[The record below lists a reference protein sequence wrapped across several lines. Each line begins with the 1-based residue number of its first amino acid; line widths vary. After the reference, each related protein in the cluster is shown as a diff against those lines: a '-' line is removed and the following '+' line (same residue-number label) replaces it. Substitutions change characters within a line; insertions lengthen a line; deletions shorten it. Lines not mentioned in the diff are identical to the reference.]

1 MEEKFWN
8 VGSVLRI
15 AALVGVIAIIVYQR
29 KKDKENG

>member
-15 AALVGVIAIIVYQR
+15 AALVGVIAIVIYQKR
-29 KKDKENG
+29 KDKQNG